1 MNKKK
6 LRKFFKSL
14 EPYEWI
20 ELIVIIFVILVA
32 LMLIAKFLFVGK
44 EVTYHTPAGDYTCT
58 GGFIKACGGSQEVAD
73 YLGV

>member
-1 MNKKK
+1 MNRKK

-20 ELIVIIFVILVA
+20 ELIVIIFIILVA

-44 EVTYHTPAGDYTCT
+44 EVTYNTPAGEYTCR
-58 GGFIKACGGSQEVAD
+58 GGLIKACSGSKEVYD